1 MNNKDYIEILDENL
15 VPLIVEQFRGRG
27 YKFQDD
33 NAPLHTTKNVQ
44 KWMRENQIKTLSNWP
59 SQSPDLNP
67 IEHLWSELERRLKSR
82 KFIPKMQQSW
92 KLH

>member
-33 NAPLHTTKNVQ
+33 NAPVHTAKNVQ
-44 KWMRENQIKTLSNWP
+44 KWVRENQIKTLSNWP
-59 SQSPDLNP
+59 SQSSDLNP
-67 IEHLWSELERRLKSR
+67 IEHPYR
-82 KFIPKMQQSW
+82 KFFPENVWEKYG
-92 KLH
+92 KYTLLRKCTE